1 VGQVLGLLAFVVG
14 LAVLAGTAWALL
26 AGGLVTALVCALVE
40 AGELDRQRAAAA
52 ASAARGA

>member
-1 VGQVLGLLAFVVG
+1 VGQVLGLAAFVVG

-40 AGELDRQRAAAA
+40 AGEIDRRRAAAA
-52 ASAARGA
+52 APADRGA